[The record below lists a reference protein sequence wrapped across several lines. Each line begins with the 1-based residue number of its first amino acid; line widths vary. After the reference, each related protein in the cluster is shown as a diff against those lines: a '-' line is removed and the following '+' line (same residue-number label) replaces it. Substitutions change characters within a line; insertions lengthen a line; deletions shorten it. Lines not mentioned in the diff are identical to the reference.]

1 MAIVIGQGIT
11 IGAGVTINSEI
22 NLDGDLMIMLG
33 TIDLMIEEGPTEDLE
48 A

>member
-11 IGAGVTINSEI
+11 IGAGVTVNSEI

-33 TIDLMIEEGPTEDLE
+33 TIDLMIEEGTTEDLE